1 MQKIALVLTVL
12 ALSSAAVGYSQTND
26 NHELSAIKS
35 AAIDYVEEWY
45 QGDSERMAK
54 SLHPDL
60 VKRTAREL
68 SKTGQALLTY

>member
-1 MQKIALVLTVL
+1 MNKAALFL
-12 ALSSAAVGYSQTND
+12 AVMTLSSVAVGYSQTND
-26 NHELSAIKS
+26 NDELSALKS
-35 AAIDYVEEWY
+35 AAMDYVEGWY
-45 QGDSERMAK
+45 QGDAERMAK